1 MVPQA
6 LHGKEGQ
13 IINAKISSLIE
24 AYWTSRLQ
32 LVYRYFRSYILVF
45 ILRCHDFSFCIH
57 WREAS
62 NSVIKQSDDI
72 YSLFENRSRLRH
84 SYSSSIERKEPLN
97 AWAACKVT
105 TTFDSAIGFYAHCL
119 LLQSL
124 PLFFSAQHP
133 SVHFSIDIFPS
144 LHFDFVQIC
153 GMFVLIHNKLF
164 MLLAI
169 CSWLLLVRA
178 QNVYEIKKEKW
189 KISVINVCCGGKGKE
204 KETDKHQL

>member
-32 LVYRYFRSYILVF
+32 LVYRYFRSFILVF

-84 SYSSSIERKEPLN
+84 SYSSSCYRKERAFKCLSSLQGNNNIWFCNRILCSLSASSKPSSLLFGTTSKCSLFDWYFPFPPL
-97 AWAACKVT
+97 
-105 TTFDSAIGFYAHCL
+105 
-119 LLQSL
+119 
-124 PLFFSAQHP
+124 
-133 SVHFSIDIFPS
+133 
-144 LHFDFVQIC
+144 
-153 GMFVLIHNKLF
+153 
-164 MLLAI
+164 
-169 CSWLLLVRA
+169 WLRTDM
-178 QNVYEIKKEKW
+178 W
-189 KISVINVCCGGKGKE
+189 NVCINP
-204 KETDKHQL
+204 